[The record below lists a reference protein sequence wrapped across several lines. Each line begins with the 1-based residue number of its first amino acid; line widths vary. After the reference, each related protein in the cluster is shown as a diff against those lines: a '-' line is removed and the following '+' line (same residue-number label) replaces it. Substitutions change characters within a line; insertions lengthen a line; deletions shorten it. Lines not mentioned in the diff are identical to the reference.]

1 MTVAIEEE
9 ALVIPNVVVV
19 DVVVVVDETEDP
31 SALMLLAAGLS
42 FGYNP
47 TPAVV
52 VRVSLQHLDLSDT
65 S

>member
-19 DVVVVVDETEDP
+19 VVDDETEDP